1 MAMQAHLLRGDALF
15 AMGEFCVAEDAY
27 ADALNPDPSIH
38 RSKSF
43 KVSIREH
50 CNFMYY
56 SCSYLI
62 LRRLNSSHVTSYSLV
77 QARVERLREKLV
89 SVSSSL

>member
-15 AMGEFCVAEDAY
+15 AMGEYCVAEDAY
-27 ADALNPDPSIH
+27 ADALNLDPSIR

-50 CNFMYY
+50 CNFMYS

-62 LRRLNSSHVTSYSLV
+62 LRQLNSSHVMSYPFV

-89 SVSSSL
+89 SVSSSP